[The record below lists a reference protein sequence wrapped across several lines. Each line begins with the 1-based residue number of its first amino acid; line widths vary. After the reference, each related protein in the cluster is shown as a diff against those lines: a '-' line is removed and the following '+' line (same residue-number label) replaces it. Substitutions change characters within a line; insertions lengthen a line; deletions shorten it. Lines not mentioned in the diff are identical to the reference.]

1 MTIENLKL
9 VLSRVP
15 VGKLP
20 PSMTRELFELVT
32 ASWHEFSGSHEAS
45 MKAWKINR
53 DKGPEDVTWNPPCLS
68 FVVVRHGG
76 AVLGSKRAER
86 QQWTLNLEMRTA
98 DHLQVGYLQ
107 LRPNAPKLDVKGL
120 ADEVCRAVQEGPT
133 SASPLVSAEIIVWKN
148 NDELTIYHGKMV
160 SGAKRTRSD
169 RRRRL
174 IDDLKPKMALIGWT
188 PIPPIHRGLTFR
200 KIK

>member
-53 DKGPEDVTWNPPCLS
+53 DKGPEDVTWNPPCL
-68 FVVVRHGG
+68 GG
-76 AVLGSKRAER
+76 PFHAVAPTDYSHPRG
-86 QQWTLNLEMRTA
+86 NLT
-98 DHLQVGYLQ
+98 
-107 LRPNAPKLDVKGL
+107 
-120 ADEVCRAVQEGPT
+120 
-133 SASPLVSAEIIVWKN
+133 
-148 NDELTIYHGKMV
+148 
-160 SGAKRTRSD
+160 
-169 RRRRL
+169 
-174 IDDLKPKMALIGWT
+174 
-188 PIPPIHRGLTFR
+188 
-200 KIK
+200 